1 LLVEGA
7 PAIYA
12 LFRLRALLVRHM
24 PLFFLFFV
32 SVFLFSHRCSHTYQG
47 LRGLPGMLGLRV
59 LLLASVLLLAAA
71 DETYHRVRTVS
82 LAQPGLEFAAICFG
96 TDPCFLVSMPKTR
109 KLSSG

>member
-1 LLVEGA
+1 M
-7 PAIYA
+7 
-12 LFRLRALLVRHM
+12 RAQPHHRWSTAFQCRQM
-24 PLFFLFFV
+24 PLPMTFFFRWFCFPSSL
-32 SVFLFSHRCSHTYQG
+32 LTYQG

>member
-1 LLVEGA
+1 
-7 PAIYA
+7 
-12 LFRLRALLVRHM
+12 M

-82 LAQPGLEFAAICFG
+82 LAQPGLEFDPPSAFG